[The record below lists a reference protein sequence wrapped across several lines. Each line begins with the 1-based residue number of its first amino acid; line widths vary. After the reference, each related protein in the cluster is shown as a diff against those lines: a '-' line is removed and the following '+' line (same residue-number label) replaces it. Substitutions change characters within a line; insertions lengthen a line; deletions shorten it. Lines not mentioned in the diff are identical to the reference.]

1 MTVGMARGA
10 ALWAAAA
17 VGYLILEAV
26 AAASFEPSY
35 SYMRDYISDLGVD
48 AGELHGRM
56 INSPRAYLMQIAF
69 FVQGILF
76 FTGALLIVGFPHS
89 LRARTFLGLVA
100 ANAVGNIVVGTVH
113 SGKVHV
119 VGAALAIVGGNTA
132 ILAGSAIVGLVGSQR
147 WYRNISKSIAA
158 LGLLSLVMLMVN
170 SATMK
175 SNLLPEGAWERGSV
189 YSITLWQ
196 LLTAACL
203 LIIRRTRLQ
212 AGTLTA

>member
-1 MTVGMARGA
+1 
-10 ALWAAAA
+10 
-17 VGYLILEAV
+17 
-26 AAASFEPSY
+26 
-35 SYMRDYISDLGVD
+35 
-48 AGELHGRM
+48 
-56 INSPRAYLMQIAF
+56 
-69 FVQGILF
+69 
-76 FTGALLIVGFPHS
+76 
-89 LRARTFLGLVA
+89 
-100 ANAVGNIVVGTVH
+100 VH

-132 ILAGSAIVGLVGSQR
+132 ILAGSAIVGLVGSHR

-189 YSITLWQ
+189 YSITIWQ

-203 LIIRRTRLQ
+203 LTTRRIRRQ
-212 AGTLTA
+212 ADAFTE